1 MRISLYTLLL
11 VFFLGGT
18 SVTYA
23 GTEVLVYRHE
33 TMPWCGTI
41 DGRDAGVTVEIL
53 EQITLHGGPT
63 FTYQS
68 VPWKRAQIMVQKH
81 KGTAI
86 IPLTRTPT
94 REAFYTWIVPLVP
107 NQIRLTFYNESK
119 KHSALI
125 KTLSLEHA
133 SELSVGVLRA
143 SSIIPTL
150 EKMGFASIYE
160 ANDVEQ
166 LIDLLVK
173 DRFDAM
179 VESKLVDTYQWK
191 KRGYQKETLV
201 AGPNVEGVNYI
212 YLGAGLDFPAEITE
226 EIRIAMD
233 KIKANGVLEGILA
246 RWY

>member
-1 MRISLYTLLL
+1 MKLGFAPLLL
-11 VFFLGGT
+11 TLVFTLVS
-18 SVTYA
+18 SVIVA
-23 GTEVLVYRHE
+23 SEVLVYRHE
-33 TMPWCGTI
+33 TMPWCGTV
-41 DGRDAGVTVEIL
+41 DERDAGVTVEIL
-53 EQITLHGGPT
+53 EQITLHGGPS

-94 REAFYTWIVPLVP
+94 REALYSWIVPLVP
-107 NQIRLTFYNESK
+107 NQIRLTLYSESE
-119 KHSALI
+119 KHSSLI
-125 KTLSLEHA
+125 NNLSLAHA
-133 SELSVGVLRA
+133 SELSVGVLQG

-160 ANDVEQ
+160 ANDVAQ

-201 AGPNVEGVNYI
+201 AGPNVEGINYI
-212 YLGAGLDFPAEITE
+212 YLGAGLDFPPEIAQ
-226 EIRIAMD
+226 EIRIAMA